1 MARNKIGKSLVQQ
14 VKEHLNSK
22 LAIGESK
29 YEAKL
34 KNAHTE
40 KIYSWSTYKAYLK
53 HCCYFVKW
61 CKEQPVLEG
70 IGHKVRTLEECRSF
84 VEKWI
89 QAEMDRGQSPYTIKL
104 EACALA
110 KLYSCS
116 TTDFDIV
123 TPQRKR
129 SNITRSRG
137 IAERDKNFSEK
148 NNADLVT
155 FCKCTGLR
163 RGELAQI
170 RGTDIIEK
178 DGNYFLHITKN
189 TKGGRARTSPIIGN
203 KEEIELVLKL
213 CNKSGKDKIFPNP
226 SENADIHSYR
236 GEYAARIYNTYKR
249 QINEFKNERLIIYKN
264 EIIKSYTS
272 KSGRKLIKGNED
284 YYTTID
290 GKRTLLKGFRD
301 VRSAYYCRKDLKG
314 TAYDRKALFEA
325 SRALGHNRESI
336 VADHY
341 LASLSG

>member
-1 MARNKIGKSLVQQ
+1 MGHSKPKKSLLQQ
-14 VKEHLNSK
+14 VKDALDSK

-29 YEAKL
+29 YYAKRMGE
-34 KNAHTE
+34 HTDH
-40 KIYSWSTYKAYLK
+40 IYSWSTYKSYLK

-70 IGHKVRTLEECRSF
+70 IGHKPRTLDECRAYAES
-84 VEKWI
+84 WI
-89 QAEMDRGQSPYTIKL
+89 QSNIDRGLSAYTVKL
-104 EACALA
+104 QLCSLA
-110 KLYSCS
+110 KLFSCS
-116 TTDFDIV
+116 TTDFDII
-123 TPQRKR
+123 TPQRER

-148 NNADLVT
+148 NNSVLIT

-163 RGELAQI
+163 RGELSQI
-170 RGTDIIEK
+170 RRNDLIEK
-178 DGNYFLHITKN
+178 DGKYFLYITKN
-189 TKGGRARTSPIIGN
+189 PKGGRTRISPIIGN

-213 CNKSGKDKIFPNP
+213 CNNAGKNKIFPNP

-236 GEYAARIYNTYKR
+236 GEYAARIYNLHKR
-249 QINEFKNERLIIYKN
+249 HINEFKNERLIIYKN
-264 EIIKSYTS
+264 EIVKSYTS

-284 YYTTID
+284 YYTTIN

-314 TAYDRKALFEA
+314 TVYDRQALFAA

-336 VADHY
+336 VAEHY
-341 LASLSG
+341 LSSLKS

>member
-14 VKEHLNSK
+14 VKENLNSK

-61 CKEQPVLEG
+61 CKEQPADDS

-89 QAEMDRGQSPYTIKL
+89 QAEMDRGQSPYTLKL
-104 EACALA
+104 ELSSLA
-110 KLYSCS
+110 KLYGCS
-116 TTDFDIV
+116 TRDFDII

-129 SNITRSRG
+129 SNITKSRG
-137 IAERDKNFSEK
+137 TAEHDKNFSEK
-148 NNADLVT
+148 NNADLIT

-163 RGELAQI
+163 RGELSQI
-170 RGTDIIEK
+170 RGNDLIEK
-178 DGNYFLHITKN
+178 EGNYFLHITKN
-189 TKGGRARTSPIIGN
+189 TKGGRARISPIIGN
-203 KEEIELVLKL
+203 KEEIEFVLKL
-213 CNKSGKDKIFPNP
+213 CNDAGKNKIFSKP
-226 SENADIHSYR
+226 SKNADIHSYR
-236 GEYAARIYNTYKR
+236 GEYAARIYNAYKR
-249 QINEFKNERLIIYKN
+249 SLDEFKNERLIICKN

-272 KSGRKLIKGNED
+272 KSNRKLIRGNQD

-290 GKRTLLKGFRD
+290 GKRTLIKGFRD

-314 TAYDRKALFEA
+314 TSYDRKALFEA
-325 SRALGHNRESI
+325 SHALGHNRESI

-341 LASLSG
+341 LASISG